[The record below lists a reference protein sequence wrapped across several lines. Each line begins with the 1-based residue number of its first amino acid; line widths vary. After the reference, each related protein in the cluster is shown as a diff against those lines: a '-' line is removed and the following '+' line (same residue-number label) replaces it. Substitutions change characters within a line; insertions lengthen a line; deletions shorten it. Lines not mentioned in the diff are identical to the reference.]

1 METVVVIH
9 EEPIIN
15 VILLPIESEE
25 DLGIF
30 DETFDTTFE

>member
-15 VILLPIESEE
+15 VILPPVESE
-25 DLGIF
+25 DGIF
-30 DETFDTTFE
+30 DDTFDPTFE

>member
-15 VILLPIESEE
+15 VILPEVEGE

>member
-15 VILLPIESEE
+15 VILPPVESE
-25 DLGIF
+25 DDGIFDDTF
-30 DETFDTTFE
+30 DETFE